1 MVLKKPRQYYW
12 SKSRVM
18 KNRRRRINKKQL
30 IDNGLTFLIAN
41 RIRLTKEKRKKIN
54 YKVDAIER
62 RALI

>member
-1 MVLKKPRQYYW
+1 
-12 SKSRVM
+12 M